1 MKAYTKKQ
9 YYVIDK
15 SVYRNGNIITTLKRT
30 LQAEVHAEGLNKQ
43 FGDLEAYELLNSIR
57 NEITLHEDGE
67 FSAETIVESISAI
80 FDSREK
86 YLIKKLHTKY

>member
-67 FSAETIVESISAI
+67 FSAETIVESIRAI

-86 YLIKKLHTKY
+86 

>member
-15 SVYRNGNIITTLKRT
+15 SVYRNGNLITTLHTT

-67 FSAETIVESISAI
+67 FSAETIVESIRAI

-86 YLIKKLHTKY
+86 

>member
-1 MKAYTKKQ
+1 MRAYTEKQ

-15 SVYRNGNIITTLKRT
+15 SVYRNGNLITTLKRP

-43 FGDLEAYELLNSIR
+43 FGDLEAYELLISIR

-67 FSAETIVESISAI
+67 FSAETIVESIKAI
-80 FDSREK
+80 LDSREK
-86 YLIKKLHTKY
+86 KLYKKLHSKF

>member
-1 MKAYTKKQ
+1 MKAYTKNQ

-67 FSAETIVESISAI
+67 FSAETIVESIRAI

-86 YLIKKLHTKY
+86 